1 MLARVSITL
10 ATVAILVS
18 SPAGLCGQDAAQ
30 KPAGDTARVVA
41 ISKKYPIAAGIL
53 EFYVPTAGYAY
64 AGNWRR
70 GLPPEL
76 VRVTGLLLSA
86 QFAFTHPATHPCTA
100 RCATGAAMYIG
111 GTIWAVFDAGATAK
125 RTNARKLEASGGI
138 SVYPTLG
145 QEGFG
150 VGARVPVGR

>member
-30 KPAGDTARVVA
+30 EPAGDTARVVA
-41 ISKKYPIAAGIL
+41 ISKKYPIAAGVL
-53 EFYVPTAGYAY
+53 EFLYPTAGYAY
-64 AGNWRR
+64 AGNWSR
-70 GLPPEL
+70 GFPPAL
-76 VRVTGLLLSA
+76 VRVTGAVLLA
-86 QFAFTHPATHPCTA
+86 EFAIGYMAALPCTA
-100 RCATGAAMYIG
+100 RCATGAAMYFG
-111 GTIWAVFDAGATAK
+111 GTIWAVFDAGATAT
-125 RTNARKLEASGGI
+125 RTNVRKLEASGGI